1 MDGNGMGMSAKSA
14 FSWEYIYRKMFPEE
28 AAKLRKQLMEEYRS
42 GKFSNKEL
50 MERYCMSER
59 TYYNTIKRYKNATC
73 LEDFMDKPRAPKN
86 PHRKLSP
93 EDIEFL
99 IEIAREDVLGLKK
112 RKLSS

>member
-1 MDGNGMGMSAKSA
+1 MGMSVKSV
-14 FSWEYIYRKMFPEE
+14 FSWKYLHRKLSPEE
-28 AAKLRKQLMEEYRS
+28 VAKFRKQLIEEYRS
-42 GKFSNKEL
+42 GRFTNKEL
-50 MERYCMSER
+50 IERYGMSER
-59 TYYNTIKRYKNATC
+59 TYYNTLKWYKNAIR